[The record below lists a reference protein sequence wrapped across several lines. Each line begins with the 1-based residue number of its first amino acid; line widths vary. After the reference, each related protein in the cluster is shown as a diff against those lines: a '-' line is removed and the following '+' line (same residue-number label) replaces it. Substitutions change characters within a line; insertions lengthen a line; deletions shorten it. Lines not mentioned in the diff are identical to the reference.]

1 MNKPDEQTLNRWL
14 LGELEGEELRQ
25 VEAWANDHAGDLDSE
40 FKCGIGWE
48 ALGADFM
55 KQIPASEEPPYP
67 EFFNHKLQQA
77 IEDLPDPESWS
88 EKTYACTILVEKK
101 QKLLEFTRKRI
112 NRGEESPYR
121 WVYQG
126 RVLIRKRDS

>member
-1 MNKPDEQTLNRWL
+1 MPSSDRKRS
-14 LGELEGEELRQ
+14 
-25 VEAWANDHAGDLDSE
+25 SE
-40 FKCGIGWE
+40 SSSSARSHRSHSSKF
-48 ALGADFM
+48 
-55 KQIPASEEPPYP
+55 IPNMAQ
-67 EFFNHKLQQA
+67 LQQA

-88 EKTYACTILVEKK
+88 EKTYVCTILVEKK

-121 WVYQG
+121 WVYLG

>member
-1 MNKPDEQTLNRWL
+1 MSFFSLQNRTMPSSD
-14 LGELEGEELRQ
+14 RKRS
-25 VEAWANDHAGDLDSE
+25 SE
-40 FKCGIGWE
+40 SSSSARSHSSKF
-48 ALGADFM
+48 
-55 KQIPASEEPPYP
+55 IPNMAQ
-67 EFFNHKLQQA
+67 LQQA

-88 EKTYACTILVEKK
+88 EKTYVCTILVEKK
-101 QKLLEFTRKRI
+101 QRLLEFTRKRI